1 MMTGATLTELR
12 WTPKNARE
20 ELSGHFS
27 DEQPLS
33 GLELQP
39 LQSCGGDPPGLALM
53 TARGPGARP
62 RVIRPSPLNESAV
75 TDPDP
80 GPHLRF
86 GEATSLAME
95 SWLRLEAVRRW

>member
-1 MMTGATLTELR
+1 
-12 WTPKNARE
+12 
-20 ELSGHFS
+20 
-27 DEQPLS
+27 
-33 GLELQP
+33 
-39 LQSCGGDPPGLALM
+39 M